1 MFSFVIYRLLYIL
14 CYVRNDFMHENLDTI
29 FASIVLMLKLYGLEK
44 DSCSQS
50 FYQKKKKKLSCWMY
64 PYQNQGVKRR
74 ILCQQ
79 SLIFLNRQSLSEH
92 TTPRSW
98 EARGV
103 FLIVVCT
110 LKITTTYQTI
120 LQPPGGVHQS
130 NHGNTGSVVMKNV
143 FYTFLSLTTRESL
156 CL

>member
-1 MFSFVIYRLLYIL
+1 
-14 CYVRNDFMHENLDTI
+14 
-29 FASIVLMLKLYGLEK
+29 
-44 DSCSQS
+44 
-50 FYQKKKKKLSCWMY
+50 MY

-92 TTPRSW
+92 TTPRSLEAKGQTLKK

-156 CL
+156 FL